1 MKCPNCQAEIQDHA
15 KFCPECG
22 KKILPDEPFT
32 LELEEQEEYD
42 DDEEEEDTEN
52 AELENI
58 EDNAVSE
65 NIVANEDETISED
78 DSEDDNEDEAT
89 KIEKE
94 KMLAIAAV
102 LKTQSDYSS
111 LEKKA
116 IWFFIPSALI
126 ALIALC
132 LVLAGIFLLIGIA
145 GILLEACGLTEGQAI
160 GIIGRLCIFGLIIGF
175 YPFFRFLWKILET
188 SFLWAYGLMF
198 GHVCNEYIDKYA
210 DKLQAYPHSYS
221 KDDLKLFR
229 EEYVDL
235 LMGE

>member
-1 MKCPNCQAEIQDHA
+1 MKCPNCKAEIQDDA

-22 KKILPDEPFT
+22 EKILPNEPFT
-32 LELEEQEEYD
+32 LKLEEQEEYG
-42 DDEEEEDTEN
+42 DEDDTEN

-65 NIVANEDETISED
+65 NSIATEDETHEDETISED
-78 DSEDDNEDEAT
+78 DSEDETT

-94 KMLAIAAV
+94 KMFAIAAV

-116 IWFFIPSALI
+116 IWFFIPSALV

-145 GILLEACGLTEGQAI
+145 GILLEACGLTEGQAV

-175 YPFFRFLWKILET
+175 YPFFKFLWKVLEN

>member
-1 MKCPNCQAEIQDHA
+1 MKCANCKAEIQDDA

-22 KKILPDEPFT
+22 EKILPNEPFT
-32 LELEEQEEYD
+32 LKLEEQEEYG
-42 DDEEEEDTEN
+42 DEDDTEN
-52 AELENI
+52 AKLENI

-65 NIVANEDETISED
+65 NSIATEDETHEDETISED
-78 DSEDDNEDEAT
+78 DSEDEAT

-94 KMLAIAAV
+94 KMFAIAAV

-116 IWFFIPSALI
+116 IWFFIPSALV

-145 GILLEACGLTEGQAI
+145 GILLEACGLTEGQAV

-175 YPFFRFLWKILET
+175 YPFFRFLWKVLET

>member
-1 MKCPNCQAEIQDHA
+1 MKCPNCKTEIQDNA

-22 KKILPDEPFT
+22 EKILPNEPFT
-32 LELEEQEEYD
+32 LKLEEQEEYGDED
-42 DDEEEEDTEN
+42 DMEN

-65 NIVANEDETISED
+65 NSIATEDETHEDETISED
-78 DSEDDNEDEAT
+78 DSEDEAT

-94 KMLAIAAV
+94 KMFAIAAV

-116 IWFFIPSALI
+116 IWFFIPSALV

-145 GILLEACGLTEGQAI
+145 SILLEACGLTEGQAV

-175 YPFFRFLWKILET
+175 YPFFRFLWKVLET

>member
-1 MKCPNCQAEIQDHA
+1 MKCHNCKAEIQDDA

-22 KKILPDEPFT
+22 EKILPNEPFT
-32 LELEEQEEYD
+32 LKLEEQEEYG
-42 DDEEEEDTEN
+42 DEDDTEN

-65 NIVANEDETISED
+65 NSIATEDETHEDETISED
-78 DSEDDNEDEAT
+78 DSEDEAT

-94 KMLAIAAV
+94 KMFAIAAV

-116 IWFFIPSALI
+116 IWFFIPSALV

-145 GILLEACGLTEGQAI
+145 GILLEACGLTEGQAV

-175 YPFFRFLWKILET
+175 YPFFKFLWKVLET

>member
-1 MKCPNCQAEIQDHA
+1 MKCPNCKTEIQDDA

-22 KKILPDEPFT
+22 EKILPNEPFT
-32 LELEEQEEYD
+32 LKLEEQEEYGDED
-42 DDEEEEDTEN
+42 DMEN
-52 AELENI
+52 AELENL

-65 NIVANEDETISED
+65 NSIATEDETHEDETISED
-78 DSEDDNEDEAT
+78 DSEDEAT

-94 KMLAIAAV
+94 KMFAIAAV

-116 IWFFIPSALI
+116 IWFFIPSALV

-145 GILLEACGLTEGQAI
+145 GILLEACGLTEGQAV

-175 YPFFRFLWKILET
+175 YPFFRFLWKVLET

>member
-1 MKCPNCQAEIQDHA
+1 MKCANCKAEIQDDA

-22 KKILPDEPFT
+22 EKILPNEPFT
-32 LELEEQEEYD
+32 LKLEEQEEYG
-42 DDEEEEDTEN
+42 DEDDTEN
-52 AELENI
+52 AKLENI

-65 NIVANEDETISED
+65 NSIATEDETHEDETISED
-78 DSEDDNEDEAT
+78 DSEDEAT

-94 KMLAIAAV
+94 KMFAIAAV

-116 IWFFIPSALI
+116 IWFFIPSALV

-145 GILLEACGLTEGQAI
+145 GILLEACGLTEGQAV

-175 YPFFRFLWKILET
+175 YPFFRFLWKVLET
-188 SFLWAYGLMF
+188 SCLWAYGLMF

>member
-1 MKCPNCQAEIQDHA
+1 MKCHNCKAEIQDDA

-22 KKILPDEPFT
+22 EKILPNEPFT
-32 LELEEQEEYD
+32 LKLEEQEEYS
-42 DDEEEEDTEN
+42 DEDDTEN

-58 EDNAVSE
+58 KDNAVSE
-65 NIVANEDETISED
+65 NSIATEDETISED
-78 DSEDDNEDEAT
+78 DSEDEAT

-94 KMLAIAAV
+94 KMFAIAAV

-116 IWFFIPSALI
+116 IWFFIPSALV

-145 GILLEACGLTEGQAI
+145 GILLEACGLTEGQTI

-175 YPFFRFLWKILET
+175 YPFFRFLWKVLET

-235 LMGE
+235 LIGE

>member
-1 MKCPNCQAEIQDHA
+1 MKCHNCKAEIQDDA

-22 KKILPDEPFT
+22 EKILPNEPFT
-32 LELEEQEEYD
+32 LKLEEQEEYG
-42 DDEEEEDTEN
+42 DEDDTEN

-65 NIVANEDETISED
+65 NSIATEDETHEDETISED
-78 DSEDDNEDEAT
+78 DSEDEAT

-94 KMLAIAAV
+94 KMFAIAAV

-116 IWFFIPSALI
+116 IWFFIPSALV

-145 GILLEACGLTEGQAI
+145 GILLEACGLTEGQAVS
-160 GIIGRLCIFGLIIGF
+160 IIGRLCIFGLIIGF
-175 YPFFRFLWKILET
+175 YPFFRFLWKVLET

-235 LMGE
+235 LIGE

>member
-1 MKCPNCQAEIQDHA
+1 MKCANCKAEIQDDA

-22 KKILPDEPFT
+22 EKILPNEPFT
-32 LELEEQEEYD
+32 LKLEEQEEYG
-42 DDEEEEDTEN
+42 DEDDTEN

-65 NIVANEDETISED
+65 NSIATEDETHEDETISED
-78 DSEDDNEDEAT
+78 DSEDEAT

-94 KMLAIAAV
+94 KMFAIAAV

-116 IWFFIPSALI
+116 IWFFIPSALV

-132 LVLAGIFLLIGIA
+132 LVLAGIFLLIGIV
-145 GILLEACGLTEGQAI
+145 GILLEACGLTEGQAV

-175 YPFFRFLWKILET
+175 YPFFRFLWKVLET

>member
-1 MKCPNCQAEIQDHA
+1 MKCHNCKAEIQDDA

-22 KKILPDEPFT
+22 EKILPNEPFT
-32 LELEEQEEYD
+32 LKLEEQEEYG
-42 DDEEEEDTEN
+42 DEDDTEN

-65 NIVANEDETISED
+65 NSIATEDETHEDETISED
-78 DSEDDNEDEAT
+78 DSEDEAT

-94 KMLAIAAV
+94 KMFAIAAV

-116 IWFFIPSALI
+116 IWFFIPSALV

-145 GILLEACGLTEGQAI
+145 GILLEACRLTEGQAV

-175 YPFFRFLWKILET
+175 YPFFKFLWKVLET

>member
-1 MKCPNCQAEIQDHA
+1 MKCPNCKAEIQDDA

-22 KKILPDEPFT
+22 EKILPNEPFT
-32 LELEEQEEYD
+32 LKLEEQEEYG
-42 DDEEEEDTEN
+42 DEDDTEN
-52 AELENI
+52 TELENI

-65 NIVANEDETISED
+65 NSIATEDETHEDETISED
-78 DSEDDNEDEAT
+78 DSEDEAT

-94 KMLAIAAV
+94 KMFAIAAV

-116 IWFFIPSALI
+116 IWFFIPSALV

-145 GILLEACGLTEGQAI
+145 GILLEACGLTEGQAVS
-160 GIIGRLCIFGLIIGF
+160 IIGRLCIFGLIIGF
-175 YPFFRFLWKILET
+175 YPFFKFLWKVLET

>member
-1 MKCPNCQAEIQDHA
+1 MKCANCKAEIQDDA

-22 KKILPDEPFT
+22 EKILPNEPFT
-32 LELEEQEEYD
+32 LKLEEQEEYG
-42 DDEEEEDTEN
+42 DEDDTEN
-52 AELENI
+52 AKLENI

-65 NIVANEDETISED
+65 NSIATEDETHEDETISED
-78 DSEDDNEDEAT
+78 DSEDEAT

-94 KMLAIAAV
+94 KMFAIAAV

-116 IWFFIPSALI
+116 IWFFIPSALV

-145 GILLEACGLTEGQAI
+145 GILLEACGLTEGQAV

-175 YPFFRFLWKILET
+175 YPFFRFL
-188 SFLWAYGLMF
+188 
-198 GHVCNEYIDKYA
+198 
-210 DKLQAYPHSYS
+210 
-221 KDDLKLFR
+221 
-229 EEYVDL
+229 
-235 LMGE
+235 

>member
-1 MKCPNCQAEIQDHA
+1 MKCHNCKAEIQDDA

-22 KKILPDEPFT
+22 EKILPNEPFT
-32 LELEEQEEYD
+32 LKLEEQEEYG
-42 DDEEEEDTEN
+42 DEDDTEN

-65 NIVANEDETISED
+65 NSIATEDETISED
-78 DSEDDNEDEAT
+78 DSEDEAT

-94 KMLAIAAV
+94 KMFAIAAV

-116 IWFFIPSALI
+116 IWFFIPSALV

-145 GILLEACGLTEGQAI
+145 GILLEACGLTEGQAV

-175 YPFFRFLWKILET
+175 YPFFRFLWKVLET

>member
-1 MKCPNCQAEIQDHA
+1 MKCPNCKAEIQDDA

-22 KKILPDEPFT
+22 EKILPNEPFT
-32 LELEEQEEYD
+32 LKLEEQEEYG
-42 DDEEEEDTEN
+42 DEDDTEN
-52 AELENI
+52 TELENI

-65 NIVANEDETISED
+65 NSIATEDETHEDETISED
-78 DSEDDNEDEAT
+78 DSEDETT
-89 KIEKE
+89 KIETE
-94 KMLAIAAV
+94 KMFAIAAV

-116 IWFFIPSALI
+116 IWFFIPSALV

-145 GILLEACGLTEGQAI
+145 GILLEACGLTEGQAVS
-160 GIIGRLCIFGLIIGF
+160 IIGRLCIFGLIIGF
-175 YPFFRFLWKILET
+175 YPFFKFLWKVLET